1 MFDSVD
7 NLPWRLDRSRH
18 GLARSTQWRRSG
30 RHLGEGDSLDRVA
43 GRRACT
49 TDHHLG
55 RRAGLDGR
63 MGARSA
69 SVSRP
74 GRYGHGRTRI
84 SDRAANCD
92 AVAECAVRATCEP
105 GDIYLRSLGL
115 LGWHAPAA
123 RSMDGEHRALCGA
136 LLESALADIWCC
148 SLADV
153 HRSKQGKSISYLY
166 SVRRTATSRRE
177 RRNRSSALAWVDS
190 APGTA
195 GDPLRWVDV
204 CQALDLCPDAMRR
217 AILGPLVGPRRR
229 EHAWFAGEAVM
240 A

>member
-1 MFDSVD
+1 MFESVH
-7 NLPWRLDRSRH
+7 NLPWRLSSSRH

-30 RHLGEGDSLDRVA
+30 RHRGEGDTPTDRQ
-43 GRRACT
+43 GRTART
-49 TDHHLG
+49 TDHHMG

-74 GRYGHGRTRI
+74 GCHGYGRTRI
-84 SDRAANCD
+84 SDRAAICD
-92 AVAECAVRATCEP
+92 AVAECDVRLSDES
-105 GDIYLRSLGL
+105 GDIYLHYLDQSVRS
-115 LGWHAPAA
+115 
-123 RSMDGEHRALCGA
+123 RTDGEHRALCRA
-136 LLESALADIWCC
+136 LLESALADVWCC

-153 HRSKQGKSISYLY
+153 HRTKQGKSITYLY
-166 SVRRTATSRRE
+166 SARRTATSRRE
-177 RRNRSSALAWVDS
+177 RRDRSSALAWIDG

-204 CQALDLCPDAMRR
+204 CQALDLSPDAMRR
-217 AILGPLVGPRRR
+217 AILGRLASPVRR
-229 EHAWFAGEAVM
+229 ERKAVRVAGEAVM